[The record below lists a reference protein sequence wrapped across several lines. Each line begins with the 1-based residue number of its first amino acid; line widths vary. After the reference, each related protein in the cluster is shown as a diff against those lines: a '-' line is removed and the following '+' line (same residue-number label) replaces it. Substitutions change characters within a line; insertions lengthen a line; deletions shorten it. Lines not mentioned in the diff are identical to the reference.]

1 MGHRH
6 DRASSKGAKDQN
18 TAAPAVRWKY
28 EESSMNEQIK
38 LSRECEVLEIPS
50 GARRVIPVGTAVRI
64 SQSLGDSYTV
74 EVGYGGM
81 YRVDGKDADALGLAV
96 KAAKSDIEEEL
107 SEKAVWDVLRTVFDP
122 EIPVNIVDMGL
133 IYGCAIVPL
142 DGNDHRVDIR
152 MTLTAPG
159 CGMSE
164 VLKADVERKVSR
176 LQGVK
181 EVKVELV
188 FSPAW
193 EPSRMSEAARLQ
205 LGFDLD
211 ESPSALPVFKPG
223 R

>member
-1 MGHRH
+1 
-6 DRASSKGAKDQN
+6 
-18 TAAPAVRWKY
+18 
-28 EESSMNEQIK
+28 MNEQIK

-50 GARRVIPVGTAVRI
+50 GARRVIPAGTAVRI

-96 KAAKSDIEEEL
+96 SAAAKGEAQTEL
-107 SEKAVWDVLRTVFDP
+107 SEKAIWDVLRTVFDP

-142 DGNDHRVDIR
+142 DGDDYRVDIK

-159 CGMSE
+159 CGMSD
-164 VLKADVERKVSR
+164 VLKADVERKISR

-181 EVKVELV
+181 EVKVEVV
-188 FSPAW
+188 FFPTW
-193 EPSRMSEAARLQ
+193 DPSRMSEAAKLQ

-211 ESPSALPVFKPG
+211 ESPSESALPMFRPG